1 MLKCQGCEAVVA
13 NGGLRPCDNCG
24 RPVCRECAIEVT
36 RTDLGD
42 LAVPLCQKC
51 WHEVFGIDEDD

>member
-1 MLKCQGCEAVVA
+1 MAKCQGCEAVVA
-13 NGGLRPCDNCG
+13 DGDLRGCDACG
-24 RPVCRECAIEVT
+24 RLVCGHCAIEVQ

-51 WHEVFGIDEDD
+51 WHEVFEIDEDE

>member
-1 MLKCQGCEAVVA
+1 MAKCQGCEAVVA
-13 NGGLRPCDNCG
+13 VGDLRLCDNCG
-24 RPVCRECAIEVT
+24 RPVCRECVIEVT

-51 WHEVFGIDEDD
+51 WHEVFEIDEDE